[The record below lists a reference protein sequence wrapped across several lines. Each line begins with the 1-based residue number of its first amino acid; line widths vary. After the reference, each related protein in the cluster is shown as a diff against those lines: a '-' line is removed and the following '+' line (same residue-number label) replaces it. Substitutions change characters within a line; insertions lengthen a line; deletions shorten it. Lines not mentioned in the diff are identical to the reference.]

1 VIWCPVDRA
10 RRDRAIP
17 LLHTADGARKY
28 LTAGE
33 RSAFLREAE
42 LADRAVRTLCMT
54 LAYALRPRANTRVTR
69 GHFDQRQSKMAVAE
83 HVAAILRFATDLCD
97 TENGGIPW
105 GLVLSRNS

>member
-1 VIWCPVDRA
+1 MPTPHPRLLADLPGFTGPNTYAAWPVWSDSA
-10 RRDRAIP
+10 RRP
-17 LLHTADGARKY
+17 G
-28 LTAGE
+28 
-33 RSAFLREAE
+33 
-42 LADRAVRTLCMT
+42 
-54 LAYALRPRANTRVTR
+54 PNTRVTR